1 MHGRGG
7 QEGLEAV
14 VDLFPRELQDQDVRR
29 RLKKFAQELDQIA
42 VVESG
47 GEVVVDKNVLERV
60 LGSGIFP
67 QDLQDRVRR
76 EATAHVGRKLKSTP
90 RGQKLKWRELAEHD
104 RSLRPTSVE
113 ELRRLGID
121 SGTSVERAKE
131 ILQEN
136 YPELPAEVLDADGP
150 ELHQL
155 AVNALHHNRTVW
167 DCCVAHLG
175 WWAALW
181 VFAAVGALL
190 IVGTATGP
198 WGIPLAIWLIA
209 VLGGGTAV
217 IVMNC
222 VLNPNR

>member
-1 MHGRGG
+1 M
-7 QEGLEAV
+7 EAI

-42 VVESG
+42 AVESG
-47 GEVVVDKNVLERV
+47 GEVVVDQDVLERV
-60 LGSGIFP
+60 IGSAIFP
-67 QDLQDRVRR
+67 QDLQDRVRT
-76 EATAHVGRKLKSTP
+76 EAKNHLGSKLKRAP
-90 RGQKLKWRELAEHD
+90 RGQKLKWHELAEHD
-104 RSLRPTSVE
+104 RSLKPTSVD

-131 ILQEN
+131 ILREN
-136 YPELPAEVLDADGP
+136 YPELPAEVLDAGGP
-150 ELHQL
+150 ELHQM
-155 AVNALHHNRTVW
+155 AVKALHHNRTVW

-175 WWAALW
+175 WWATLW

-198 WGIPLAIWLIA
+198 WGIPLLIWLIA

-222 VLNPNR
+222 VLNPNA